1 MTTRRPPLG
10 SLTPAPMTVEWIGY
24 AQSLTAKPV
33 KGMLTGPLAHGV
45 LSDLRAAGFGREVGP
60 GVYDIH
66 SPRVPTSGE
75 VATLLSDAA
84 EVVDPARLWAN
95 SDCGL
100 KTRGYAEV
108 DPALRH
114 MVEAAQTVRARFR

>member
-1 MTTRRPPLG
+1 M
-10 SLTPAPMTVEWIGY
+10 E
-24 AQSLTAKPV
+24 
-33 KGMLTGPLAHGV
+33 V
-45 LSDLRAAGFGREVGP
+45 LSDLRAAGFGRGAGP

-75 VATLLSDAA
+75 VATLLSGAA
-84 EVVDPARLWAN
+84 EVVEPARLWAN
-95 SDCGL
+95 PDCGL